1 MNSKLIIVSAPSG
14 AGKSSLV
21 NHLLSTGLPLGFSVS
36 ATSRAPR
43 GNEKN
48 GIEYYF
54 LTATEF
60 REKIKNGEFIEWQE
74 VYKDHFYGTL
84 KSEIQ
89 RIWDN
94 GKYPL
99 FDVDVQGGINLK
111 KIFGTDAVSIFIMP
125 PSVTELG
132 KRLRKRATDSEEKI
146 KMRVDKAAEELTLAD
161 RFDKVVVNDDLGKA
175 SDEIVGIVKDFIYRQ

>member
-1 MNSKLIIVSAPSG
+1 MNSKMIIVSAPSG

-21 NHLLSTGLPLGFSVS
+21 NYLLATGLPLEFSVS

-43 GNEKN
+43 GREQN
-48 GIEYYF
+48 GKEYYF
-54 LTATEF
+54 MTAGEF
-60 REKIKNGEFIEWQE
+60 REKIKNDEFIEWQE

-94 GKYPL
+94 GRYPV

-111 KIFGTDAVSIFIMP
+111 KIFGAAAVSIFIMP
-125 PSVTELG
+125 PSVSELE
-132 KRLRKRATDSEEKI
+132 KRLKKRATDSEEKI
-146 KMRVDKAAEELTLAD
+146 KMRVDKAAEELTLSD
-161 RFDKVVVNDDLGKA
+161 RFDKVVVNDSLSKA
-175 SDEIVGIVKDFIYRQ
+175 SEEIVGIVKDFIDRQ